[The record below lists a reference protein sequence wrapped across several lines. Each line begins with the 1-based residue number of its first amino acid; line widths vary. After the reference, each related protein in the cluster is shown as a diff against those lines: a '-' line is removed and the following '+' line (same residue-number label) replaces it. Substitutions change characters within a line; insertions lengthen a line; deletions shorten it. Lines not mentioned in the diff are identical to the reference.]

1 MMDKLFVK
9 MSERLEDRY
18 KAGEKI
24 PNVSDR
30 NKAIKN

>member
-18 KAGEKI
+18 KKGDKI
-24 PNVSDR
+24 PNVSER
-30 NKAIKN
+30 NKALQN